1 MDQDGW
7 LDPSI
12 FLLFNRIKNL
22 NADLADIIL
31 ACRSSEELEV
41 SSPGAA
47 SFGDDEGQTRVRR
60 SPDLPDIRDDD
71 DAEISRS
78 FNLRGIPPDSTVDS
92 LLKLFAPLG
101 PLSYARVYR
110 SKNFPNGPRA
120 LICFPD
126 QATADSAFNKFIS
139 DRPEGMKGIYM
150 KRRDRSSSGQTT
162 SQTSAEMEAKP
173 TLLVCHITG
182 LSPELDWKV
191 LYKVLD
197 SAFTERT
204 GESMR
209 YLMYIAASD
218 HCHVTCNDTE
228 DSRKLLAELAE
239 TGLQIGNSKTTVRL
253 LEDEE
258 EIKEYWRMATEHQAA
273 RKARR
278 AREGF
283 SAAPV
288 SSDPMSRNPAG
299 VLIKVNGLAEN
310 TTWRQLKLDLGGLGN
325 LVYLNHERGANFCY
339 ARFTSPEEA
348 VMVKDALSGPDGMM
362 ICGGRV
368 EASVLEGEEEAE
380 YWIRAE
386 ELRRERRNSRYTP
399 PDTSA

>member
-7 LDPSI
+7 LDPSV
-12 FLLFNRIKNL
+12 FLHFNKVKNL

-31 ACRSSEELEV
+31 ACRSSDELEV

-47 SFGDDEGQTRVRR
+47 SFGDDAGQTRVRR
-60 SPDLPDIRDDD
+60 SPDLPDIREDD

-92 LLKLFAPLG
+92 LLTLFAPLG
-101 PLSYARVYR
+101 PISYARIYR

-126 QATADSAFNKFIS
+126 QETAENAFNKFVS
-139 DRPEGMKGIYM
+139 ERPEGMKGIYM
-150 KRRDRSSSGQTT
+150 KRRDQSSS
-162 SQTSAEMEAKP
+162 SQTSPQSSAEMEP
-173 TLLVCHITG
+173 RPPLLVGHITG
-182 LSPELDWKV
+182 LSLELDWKV

-197 SAFTERT
+197 SVFAERG
-204 GESMR
+204 GEPMR
-209 YLMYIAASD
+209 YLMYNATSD
-218 HCHVTCNDTE
+218 HCHITCKDTE
-228 DSRKLLAELAE
+228 DNRKLIGELTE
-239 TGLQIGNSKTTVRL
+239 TGLQIGNSMTTVRL

-283 SAAPV
+283 GGGPA
-288 SSDPMSRNPAG
+288 SSDPMSRHPAG
-299 VLIKVNGLAEN
+299 VLIKVNGLAEDA
-310 TTWRQLKLDLGGLGN
+310 TWRQLKLDLGGLGN
-325 LVYLNHERGANFCY
+325 LVYLNYERGSAFCY
-339 ARFTSPEEA
+339 ARFTNPEETIK
-348 VMVKDALSGPDGMM
+348 VTDALSGPDGRMV
-362 ICGGRV
+362 CGSPV

-380 YWIRAE
+380 YWVRAE
-386 ELRRERRNSRYTP
+386 EVQRERRSSRYTP
-399 PDTSA
+399 PDASA